1 MPTTLDLTVEKCAMQ
16 RVKVAT
22 EQQVSVILDV
32 DLGGEI
38 SIVIKVFFINVHVQ
52 IKLTRN
58 CLNRRILFFSL

>member
-38 SIVIKVFFINVHVQ
+38 SIVIKVFV
-52 IKLTRN
+52 
-58 CLNRRILFFSL
+58 